1 MSDSAWYPII
11 SFPAVFGR
19 SLGLGFRPP
28 SLGNRAPERLGSAQM
43 QENVVNGGLVGGLRI
58 PGREVKFADPR
69 ETTNCE
75 SRDLARFHQSGT
87 KAGGSN
93 TIRYR
98 SSPGPKRY
106 RPGFGEKL
114 FLLGISRVRS
124 VRALVQALGVGAGV
138 TSSLRPTYPKV
149 QLSGLGGP
157 GSIVS
162 GGEGSTIAHS
172 RAAPGPL
179 EKSLS
184 FWVLGGV

>member
-75 SRDLARFHQSGT
+75 SRDLARLHQSGT

-114 FLLGISRVRS
+114 SLLGISRVSS
-124 VRALVQALGVGAGV
+124 VRALVQALGVG
-138 TSSLRPTYPKV
+138 
-149 QLSGLGGP
+149 
-157 GSIVS
+157 S
-162 GGEGSTIAHS
+162 GGNPRPCVRRTPRYSC
-172 RAAPGPL
+172 PGWTVREVL
-179 EKSLS
+179 SL
-184 FWVLGGV
+184 VGRVQQLPILGQLQDPWRSH